1 MPYDDSQARD
11 KDGKRTSGGSSG
23 GGLPPSAYAAG
34 MAKAPSST
42 PIKGAHAFN
51 SLSEA
56 RKFANTSHGYARV
69 LTRGNETIVALD
81 RNVTTSAV
89 KQGVTP
95 VTVLGATRKR

>member
-1 MPYDDSQARD
+1 MPYNDSQARD
-11 KDGKRTSGGSSG
+11 KDGKWTSGGSSG

-34 MAKAPSST
+34 MARAPSGTS
-42 PIKGAHAFN
+42 IKGAHPFS

-81 RNVTTSAV
+81 RKVSATAIQ
-89 KQGVTP
+89 QGFTP
-95 VTVLGATRKR
+95 VTVLGAARKR